1 VLSLKTL
8 CKFSVAVALAIGNA
22 NAAEDPAAKIDNG
35 LGELPHFNQWKE
47 HPALARF
54 AGWRNSV
61 GGEKLDSGLGEL
73 PPYSEWKNHPELAGF
88 AIKSEASLALRT
100 KE

>member
-1 VLSLKTL
+1 VISPKTL

-35 LGELPHFNQWKE
+35 LGELPHYNQWTD

-54 AGWRNSV
+54 AGLRNPV
-61 GGEKLDSGLGEL
+61 GGEKLDSGLGDL
-73 PPYSEWKNHPELAGF
+73 PPYSEWKNRPELARLVV
-88 AIKSEASLALRT
+88 KSASLALRAQ
-100 KE
+100 E